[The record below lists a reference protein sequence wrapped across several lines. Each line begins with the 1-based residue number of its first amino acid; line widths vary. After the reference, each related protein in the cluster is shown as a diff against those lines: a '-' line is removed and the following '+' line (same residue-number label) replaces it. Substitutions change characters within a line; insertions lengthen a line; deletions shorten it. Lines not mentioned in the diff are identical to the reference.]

1 MKKKKEELGIARKR
15 ITKPGSEKA
24 LIERTKR
31 MLAGSIGG
39 GDMVGPGGGC
49 WRRVGHCP
57 SVWGELVARTSCQ
70 RYNPNFRPN
79 MFNIVSPLLDS
90 RFVPFYWPGDRT
102 ALCVQDLQDLHFIYC
117 CNIGVYLGT
126 QSLV

>member
-39 GDMVGPGGGC
+39 GDMVGPGGGVLEAGWTLSKC
-49 WRRVGHCP
+49 LG
-57 SVWGELVARTSCQ
+57 RTGGQDVLSK
-70 RYNPNFRPN
+70 
-79 MFNIVSPLLDS
+79 
-90 RFVPFYWPGDRT
+90 
-102 ALCVQDLQDLHFIYC
+102 VQSQFQ
-117 CNIGVYLGT
+117 T
-126 QSLV
+126 